1 MRRSKFTDTQI
12 ASILKE
18 ADAGHPVYEL
28 SLIHIYVFPAQRLER
43 FAQWWI
49 MRPVPIQAA
58 TYGTLLLIYAGMT
71 LEAPSFIYFQ
81 F

>member
-28 SLIHIYVFPAQRLER
+28 WQQHGISSARYYKWKASTVGS
-43 FAQWWI
+43 
-49 MRPVPIQAA
+49 RPR
-58 TYGTLLLIYAGMT
+58 T
-71 LEAPSFIYFQ
+71 
-81 F
+81 